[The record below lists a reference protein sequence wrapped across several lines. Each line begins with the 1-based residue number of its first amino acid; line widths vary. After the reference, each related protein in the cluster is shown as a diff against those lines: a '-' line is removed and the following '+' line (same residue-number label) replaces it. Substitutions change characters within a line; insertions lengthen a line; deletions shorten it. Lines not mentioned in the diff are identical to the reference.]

1 MLIIMMMNRTD
12 KEEAEYLR
20 LEREGIILDEV
31 WNVYFFTEEETEL
44 IFDKLIYDDK
54 LIDQL
59 LYLYNLQTDDE
70 KSIGTFKRNNIGFN
84 SYDSDTLSKIA
95 KSYID
100 NGFVTETKLKIL
112 SKRLPKYH
120 KQL

>member
-1 MLIIMMMNRTD
+1 MLIIMMMNRFD
-12 KEEAEYLR
+12 QEAEYLR

-70 KSIGTFKRNNIGFN
+70 KSIGTFKKNNIGFN
-84 SYDSDTLSKIA
+84 SYDSDVLSKIA

-100 NGFVTETKLKIL
+100 NGFLTETKLKIL